1 MKRCTMT
8 IPNNKQRK
16 NDCSICLE
24 SVTENIHKLSCGHS
38 FHRNCYNKWAQMSSR
53 PTCPNCRAQSTD
65 VIREDGIE
73 QVEQAEQVEQ
83 DVTNNILNMRSI
95 MAPTYR
101 GASYQNLSHR
111 SIASRDM
118 SAGETIVM
126 LIFMIMAIGIL
137 SLATSISSSC
147 MCRFKWEDGQ
157 THMIE
162 RDFWGAQSVYTRPD
176 MCRYVC

>member
-1 MKRCTMT
+1 MKSDTIT
-8 IPNNKQRK
+8 IPNNKQTK
-16 NDCSICLE
+16 TECSICLE

-38 FHRNCYNKWAQMSSR
+38 FHRNCYNTWAQMSSR

-65 VIREDGIE
+65 VIREDGTE
-73 QVEQAEQVEQ
+73 QVEH
-83 DVTNNILNMRSI
+83 VTNNILRSRAI
-95 MAPTYR
+95 MTPSYH
-101 GASYQNLSHR
+101 GASYHNLSQHG
-111 SIASRDM
+111 IGSRDM

-126 LIFMIMAIGIL
+126 LIFMIMALGIL